1 MQFVKI
7 NYSESVTLTTGKKFE
22 SKRIFFA
29 AEVDVK
35 GDSNIQVAV
44 DKLKIFVKE
53 QLKKELPNPSE

>member
-1 MQFVKI
+1 MEFTKI
-7 NYSESVTLTTGKKFE
+7 NYSETATIQSGKKYE
-22 SKRIFFA
+22 SKRFFFA

-53 QLKKELPNPSE
+53 QLKKELPNTSE